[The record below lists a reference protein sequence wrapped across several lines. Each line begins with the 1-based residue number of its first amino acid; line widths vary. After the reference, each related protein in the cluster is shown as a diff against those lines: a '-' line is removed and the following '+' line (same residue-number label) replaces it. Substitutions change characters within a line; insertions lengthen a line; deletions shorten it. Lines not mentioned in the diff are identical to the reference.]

1 MTSTLVVGNG
11 DWQMMS
17 LDERVEIVMGH
28 AEFLAD
34 EAADVGCY
42 HLTDRLRL
50 GASRLAIDKEIV
62 EHALLTVART
72 RAARAE
78 KLVQLKAWNQRLV
91 LELPKHAVDDEAA
104 AFLATA
110 RLHAVA
116 TARFRLRRLQDTR
129 EPGLRTVVE
138 ALREAVAAAELAE
151 DEHLAAV
158 ASDFIA
164 RARCNGRLA
173 KLREDCERAKAELLG
188 VLPPTAPAAARVRQ
202 RIVRTRRASTARAWR
217 PDTTLE
223 GVPVD
228 A

>member
-1 MTSTLVVGNG
+1 
-11 DWQMMS
+11 MMS
-17 LDERVEIVMGH
+17 LDERVEIVIGH

-34 EAADVGCY
+34 EAADVGCH

-72 RAARAE
+72 RAARSE
-78 KLVQLKAWNQRLV
+78 KLVQLKAWNQRVV
-91 LELPKHAVDDEAA
+91 LELPKHAVDDEAS

-110 RLHAVA
+110 RINAIA
-116 TARFRLRRLQDTR
+116 TARFRLRRLQDTTAT
-129 EPGLRTVVE
+129 GLRPVVD
-138 ALREAVAAAELAE
+138 ALREAVAATELAE

-158 ASDFIA
+158 ANDFIA
-164 RARCNGRLA
+164 RARCNGRLL
-173 KLREDCERAKAELLG
+173 KLRDDCLRARAELLG
-188 VLPPTAPAAARVRQ
+188 VLPPTSPAAERVRL
-202 RIVRTRRASTARAWR
+202 RVMRTRQVSSARAIR
-217 PDTTLE
+217 PDTTIE

>member
-1 MTSTLVVGNG
+1 MTSPPSSETEHL
-11 DWQMMS
+11 QMMS
-17 LDERVEIVMGH
+17 LDERVEIVIGH

-34 EAADVGCY
+34 EAADAGSY

-62 EHALLTVART
+62 DHALLTVGRT
-72 RAARAE
+72 RAARTERYA
-78 KLVQLKAWNQRLV
+78 QLKAWNQRLV
-91 LELPKHAVDDEAA
+91 LELPKHAVDEAA

-110 RLHAVA
+110 RLNAVA

-129 EPGLRTVVE
+129 EPGLRSVVE
-138 ALREAVAAAELAE
+138 SLREAVAATELAE
-151 DEHLAAV
+151 DEHLAAI
-158 ASDFIA
+158 AAEFIA

-188 VLPPTAPAAARVRQ
+188 VLSPTSPAAERVRQ
-202 RIVRTRRASTARAWR
+202 RVVRTRRASEARAWR

-223 GVPVD
+223 GVPLE